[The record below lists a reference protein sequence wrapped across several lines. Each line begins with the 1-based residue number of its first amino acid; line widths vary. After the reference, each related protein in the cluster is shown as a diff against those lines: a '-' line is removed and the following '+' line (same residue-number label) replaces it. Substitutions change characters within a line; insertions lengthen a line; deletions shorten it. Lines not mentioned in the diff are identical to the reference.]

1 MTEAEDSTE
10 TLKPPPSKKGLA
22 RLVAAA
28 GYSAAGIRAAFKSE
42 EAVRMEIAAFIVLAP
57 LGLWLG
63 EGALEKVLLVSCLV
77 FVIVVELLNTG
88 IETVVDRV
96 GKDYHELSRVA
107 KDIGS
112 AAVFISL
119 GLVIFTWTML
129 LVLY

>member
-1 MTEAEDSTE
+1 MMEGEQTDSPS
-10 TLKPPPSKKGLA
+10 PPPPRKGLS

-28 GYSAAGIRAAFKSE
+28 GYSAAGIRAAFRSE
-42 EAVRMEIAAFIVLAP
+42 EAVRMEIAAFIVMAP

-63 EGALEKVLLVSCLV
+63 ETQVEKVLLVGCLV

-96 GKDYHELSRVA
+96 GRDYHELSRVA

-119 GLVIFTWTML
+119 GLVLFTWSML
-129 LVLY
+129 LL

>member
-1 MTEAEDSTE
+1 MADTKDPE
-10 TLKPPPSKKGLA
+10 TLSPPPPKKGLS
-22 RLVAAA
+22 RLIAAT
-28 GYSAAGIRAAFKSE
+28 GYSAAGIKAAFKNE
-42 EAVRMEIAAFIVLAP
+42 EAVRMEIGAFIVMAP

-63 EGALEKVLLVSCLV
+63 ETPVEKVLLVACLV

-119 GLVIFTWTML
+119 ALVIFTWAML
-129 LVLY
+129 LL